1 MLKCENAMEAVKT
14 SMAQLKAA
22 TSRKGN
28 VLSDGE
34 FLRSVEV
41 EDLIQQVSSLCPSVM
56 GSSAA
61 TDKLKGNLEGVM
73 EVLNSF
79 ATAAQNGEYDTDRPA
94 VKVSALRLCFLS
106 LLCIGFQSFH
116 PSSLRLQ
123 YALFSLLSLPYSFS
137 SSPLLSSL
145 SSSLP
150 SLFPSL
156 PLPSLFPLP
165 SPPLPL
171 FFSLLSP
178 PSSPLPPL
186 PLPLLPVLAITQC
199 V

>member
-1 MLKCENAMEAVKT
+1 MGKTLQLPEEVLQNVLKCENAMEAVKT

-41 EDLIQQVSSLCPSVM
+41 EDLIQQVSSLCASVM

-79 ATAAQNGEYDTDRPA
+79 AAAAQNGEYDMDRPA
-94 VKVSALRLCFLS
+94 AKVSALPRCF
-106 LLCIGFQSFH
+106 
-116 PSSLRLQ
+116 P
-123 YALFSLLSLPYSFS
+123 
-137 SSPLLSSL
+137 LSS
-145 SSSLP
+145 
-150 SLFPSL
+150 
-156 PLPSLFPLP
+156 
-165 SPPLPL
+165 
-171 FFSLLSP
+171 
-178 PSSPLPPL
+178 
-186 PLPLLPVLAITQC
+186 V
-199 V
+199 

>member
-1 MLKCENAMEAVKT
+1 MGKTLQLPEEVLQNMLKCENAMEAVKT

-61 TDKLKGNLEGVM
+61 TDKLKGNLDGVM

-94 VKVSALRLCFLS
+94 VKVSALRRCFLS
-106 LLCIGFQSFH
+106 LLCRGF
-116 PSSLRLQ
+116 
-123 YALFSLLSLPYSFS
+123 
-137 SSPLLSSL
+137 
-145 SSSLP
+145 
-150 SLFPSL
+150 
-156 PLPSLFPLP
+156 
-165 SPPLPL
+165 
-171 FFSLLSP
+171 
-178 PSSPLPPL
+178 
-186 PLPLLPVLAITQC
+186 
-199 V
+199 